1 MGSNRMIGTA
11 QLMEVAVKGMPA
23 QGSTLPEH
31 PAQLFRVDPP
41 VRSAWRPREAFG
53 YVIVATPNVLSAQ
66 DFHPT
71 HVFAAH
77 GDGTIA
83 CGPIH
88 GRDDPTV
95 AEELLSE
102 MGYDVVR

>member
-1 MGSNRMIGTA
+1 MRSRRMMGTA
-11 QLMEVAVKGMPA
+11 QLMEVAVRGMPA
-23 QGSTLPEH
+23 QGPTLPEH

-41 VRSAWRPREAFG
+41 VRSEVRPREVFG
-53 YVIVATPNVLSAQ
+53 YVIVATPNVLPTQ

-88 GRDDPTV
+88 GRFDPTA

-102 MGYDVVR
+102 LGYDVVR